1 MSRPT
6 LLHCVLVGTLIAGQP
21 AHALKFVFE
30 DHARPFHYTEN
41 GKVSG
46 MATDVLQEMVKR
58 AGLKPEFKA
67 MMPGPQTQTMALVDP
82 ETCHYARTGHPQQE
96 KALKLVGPIV
106 SLKWGLFAHTR
117 FPGKIESLN
126 DARPYRVGAV
136 VGESINHFLRQNG
149 FTQIVEAEWNKYNP
163 GKLTLNRKEPGKI
176 DLWATPIVFAKP
188 VANAV
193 KMPIKLV
200 LMVRE
205 DPLYLGCN
213 PAIQPAVLKALSD
226 ALATMKQDGTYEKI
240 VKAYEPF

>member
-6 LLHCVLVGTLIAGQP
+6 LLRCVLVGTLIAGQP

-30 DHARPFHYTEN
+30 DHSRPFHYTEN

-46 MATDVLQEMVKR
+46 MATDVLKEMGKR
-58 AGLKPEFKA
+58 SGLKPEFKA
-67 MMPGPQTQTMALVDP
+67 MPGPQANTMALADP
-82 ETCHYARTGHPQQE
+82 ETCHYVRSRLPQQE
-96 KALKLVGPIV
+96 NALKWVGPIAP
-106 SLKWGLFAHTR
+106 LKWGLFAHAR

-126 DARPYRVGAV
+126 DARPYRVGV
-136 VGESINHFLRQNG
+136 VGWESINGFLRQNG

-176 DLWATPIVFAKP
+176 DLWATPVVVAKP
-188 VANAV
+188 VADAV

-200 LMVRE
+200 LVVRE

-226 ALATMKQDGTYEKI
+226 ALATMKKDGTYEKI